1 MWCVARSGNP
11 TIRSVRVL
19 YGHITVHIGTCS
31 QTILIVEDDHSAATA
46 FALQVEQSGCIALIA
61 DTIGDAC
68 ALLSDRRQQLA
79 AIILD
84 LGMPDCDGLD
94 LLRHNPGLG
103 DDIPVVV
110 VTADGSI
117 NRAIEAMRLGA
128 FDFLVKPFATSRL
141 RNTMDSALQ
150 SKRSQ
155 APAPEKQ
162 QSTNKNGYMNFIGT
176 SKPMQDLYRQ
186 IGKVAPSR
194 AAVFITGESGTGKE
208 VCAEALHQ
216 ASSRSKH
223 PFVAINCGAIPEKLL
238 ESQLFG
244 HVKGSFTGAFAD
256 QVGVAQLAHR
266 GTLFLDEI
274 CELEL
279 HLQVKL
285 LRFLQTGSIQR
296 VGSSKPQE
304 VDVRIVCATNRDP
317 LDEVKAGRLRQDLYY
332 RLAVIPIAMPPLRMR
347 GNDIALLAN
356 NFLQRFGE
364 EENRRFDPLDD
375 NRCAELLSYD
385 WPGNVR
391 ELQNIMR
398 RAAVI
403 EDGPNLHHT
412 LIGANSSCG
421 SGNISNQFPL
431 SLPLEFAQMTSEH
444 GSHLKLE
451 EIERIAI
458 DQAIS
463 RAKGSLPIAARNLGI
478 SPSTLYRKR
487 ERWMYS
493 KVEAA

>member
-1 MWCVARSGNP
+1 MHDENSAK
-11 TIRSVRVL
+11 I
-19 YGHITVHIGTCS
+19 
-31 QTILIVEDDHSAATA
+31 ILIVEDDHSAATA
-46 FALQVEQSGCIALIA
+46 FALQVEQSGCIALFA
-61 DTIGDAC
+61 DTIGDAS
-68 ALLSDRRQQLA
+68 AMLSDKRQQLA

-103 DDIPVVV
+103 DQLPVIV

-141 RNTMDSALQ
+141 RNTIDSALL
-150 SKRSQ
+150 SKSTQ
-155 APAPEKQ
+155 APAPVKQ
-162 QSTNKNGYMNFIGT
+162 KLADKNGWVNFIGT

-186 IGKVAPSR
+186 IAKVAPSR

-208 VCAEALHQ
+208 LCAEALHY

-223 PFVAINCGAIPEKLL
+223 PFIAINCGAIPEKLL

-256 QVGVAQLAHR
+256 QVGAAQLANC

-296 VGSSKPQE
+296 VGSSKPQD
-304 VDVRIVCATNRDP
+304 VDVRIVCATNREP
-317 LDEVKAGRLRQDLYY
+317 LEEVKAGRLRQDLYY
-332 RLAVIPIAMPPLRMR
+332 RLAVIPIEMPPLRMR
-347 GNDIALLAN
+347 GNDITLLAN

-364 EENRRFDPLDD
+364 EEGRGFDPLDD

-403 EDGPNLHHT
+403 EDGPKLHHP
-412 LIGANSSCG
+412 LIVSNSNRA
-421 SGNISNQFPL
+421 SGNIPTHFPL
-431 SLPLEFAQMTSEH
+431 NTPLEFARTTTQH
-444 GSHLKLE
+444 DLYASHLTLE

-458 DQAIS
+458 DQAIFI
-463 RAKGSLPIAARNLGI
+463 AKGSLPVAARNLGI

-487 ERWMYS
+487 ERWMS
-493 KVEAA
+493 SRVEAA

>member
-1 MWCVARSGNP
+1 
-11 TIRSVRVL
+11 
-19 YGHITVHIGTCS
+19 VHDETNTKI
-31 QTILIVEDDHSAATA
+31 ILVVEDDHSAATA
-46 FALQVEQSGCIALIA
+46 FALQVEQSGCTALIA
-61 DTIGDAC
+61 DTISDAK
-68 ALLSDRRQQLA
+68 ALISNKRQQLA

-103 DDIPVVV
+103 DEIPVVV

-141 RNTMDSALQ
+141 GNTMDSALQ
-150 SKRSQ
+150 SRRNHAS
-155 APAPEKQ
+155 ALVKQ
-162 QSTNKNGYMNFIGT
+162 QPANKNGYINFIGT

-186 IGKVAPSR
+186 ISKVAPSR

-208 VCAEALHQ
+208 LCAEALHHG
-216 ASSRSKH
+216 SSRSKH

-256 QVGVAQLAHR
+256 QVGAAQLAHR

-296 VGSSKPQE
+296 VGSSKPQD

-317 LDEVKAGRLRQDLYY
+317 LEEVKAGRLRQDLYY
-332 RLAVIPIAMPPLRMR
+332 RLAVIPLEMPPLRMR
-347 GNDIALLAN
+347 GTDVALLAN
-356 NFLQRFGE
+356 NFLQSFGE
-364 EENRRFDPLDD
+364 EEGRRFDPLDD
-375 NRCAELLSYD
+375 DRCAELLSYD

-391 ELQNIMR
+391 ELQNLMR

-403 EDGPNLHHT
+403 EDGPKIHGP
-412 LIGANSSCG
+412 LIASNSNRS
-421 SGNISNQFPL
+421 SGGISNQFPL
-431 SLPLEFAQMTSEH
+431 SAPLEFARMTTQHDSH
-444 GSHLKLE
+444 VSHLTLE

-463 RAKGSLPIAARNLGI
+463 IANGSLPIAARNLGI

-487 ERWMYS
+487 ERWISS